1 LRVKRLCAVI
11 LTLQAVVTALSIPV
25 AITVAHADG
34 ATAGIVGGGLA
45 LAGVIIAGLLRYRW
59 AYVAGTVLQILVI
72 ATGFVVTTMF
82 FLGVIFAVLWGTAIW
97 LGRRVENAPAR

>member
-1 LRVKRLCAVI
+1 MRRLCAVT
-11 LTLQAVVTALSIPV
+11 LVLQAVVTALSIPV
-25 AITVAHADG
+25 AITVVHADG
-34 ATAGIVGGGLA
+34 TAAGIVGGGLA

-59 AYVAGTVLQILVI
+59 AYVAGSVLQILVI

-82 FLGVIFAVLWGTAIW
+82 FLGVIFAALWITAIW